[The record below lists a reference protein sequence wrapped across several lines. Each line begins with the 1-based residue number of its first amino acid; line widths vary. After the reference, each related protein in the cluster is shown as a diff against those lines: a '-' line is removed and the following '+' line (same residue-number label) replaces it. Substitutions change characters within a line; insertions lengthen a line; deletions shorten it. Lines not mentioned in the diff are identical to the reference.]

1 MEINI
6 NRKQFDEKFDKAWK
20 LYQKKVKERGRI
32 PKINLHKAVL
42 PVAAGIGIGFALHK
56 NTSEKKASYLSK
68 TARTAL
74 TKHILKSL
82 NPNVFGAKDVARVAK
97 GMGGGS
103 GREAIVE
110 NVLKKHHLGKEIGR
124 DIAKRK
130 AKTVAHSV
138 KGSPKS
144 VGSSANVVR
153 ATEKADIK
161 KIRATAKVTA
171 EPINYETKALLGLQD
186 VAKATKS
193 TPVSAPKVT
202 PKRKFD
208 WSGRVAKGKEKARR
222 AGKKVKRVGYGVAAA
237 GATIGVGSA
246 VYAGQ
251 PTENINRQPRY
262 YG

>member
-1 MEINI
+1 LGGKAGARLFGGPRME
-6 NRKQFDEKFDKAWK
+6 
-20 LYQKKVKERGRI
+20 V
-32 PKINLHKAVL
+32 
-42 PVAAGIGIGFALHK
+42 
-56 NTSEKKASYLSK
+56 KKAMYIAK

-144 VGSSANVVR
+144 VGSKANVVR
-153 ATEKADIK
+153 STEKADITK
-161 KIRATAKVTA
+161 MRSKAKAVA
-171 EPINYETKALLGLQD
+171 EPINYETKSLLGIQD
-186 VAKATKS
+186 VKKTMKPHKAMNYA
-193 TPVSAPKVT
+193 SA

-208 WSGRVAKGKEKARR
+208 WSGRVAKTKEKARR
-222 AGKKVKRVGYGVAAA
+222 VGKKVKRVGYGLAAT
-237 GATIGVGSA
+237 GVTIGVGSA